1 MEGREMHIPD
11 GFLSIPV
18 SVVSYATSAIGV
30 GASIRSLK
38 KNMADRMIPTMGA
51 LAAFIFAAQM
61 FNFPVAGGTSGHL
74 MGGFLAAVLVGPMA
88 ATIIISVVLIVQ
100 CLLFQDGGLLALG
113 ANMLNMAL
121 FATWGGWAIYRSLS
135 ALSRRGFRWAAI
147 FIAAWSSLVI
157 ASAACAIELAASG
170 TIAARIVMPAM
181 IGVHAIIGIGEGLI
195 TALVVSFV
203 ERVGVQ
209 KVCSGRP

>member
-1 MEGREMHIPD
+1 MAASCLLMEGREMHIPD

-157 ASAACAIELAASG
+157 ASAACAI
-170 TIAARIVMPAM
+170 
-181 IGVHAIIGIGEGLI
+181 
-195 TALVVSFV
+195 
-203 ERVGVQ
+203 
-209 KVCSGRP
+209 